1 MLCGWLLMGCKS
13 TSHVA
18 ALQRF
23 QFSAPHMG
31 TMFSITLYA
40 ADQTVAKRAADAAF
54 ARVAELDRMMTDY
67 DPQSELMQLCR
78 RPSGVPVKVSAE
90 LFNVLQRARHIS
102 EISEGTFDVTVG
114 PYVHLWRTARKSRI
128 LPSPEEIVSARRV
141 VGWQKVKLDARSRT
155 VTLAVPGMKLDLG
168 GIGKGYAADAAL
180 KVLRDLGIRH
190 ALVAASGDLAIGDPP
205 PGRAGWTVAVA
216 SIVVT
221 ESAPTKMLLLHNVGV
236 STSGDA
242 EQFVEIGG
250 IRYSHIVDPRTGIG
264 LTERIQT
271 TVIAPNGTTSDA
283 LAKVVC
289 VLGAKRG
296 LAVADALP
304 GVAALVLRI
313 DDGVK
318 QTIPSRRFNQ
328 IKTLP

>member
-1 MLCGWLLMGCKS
+1 
-13 TSHVA
+13 
-18 ALQRF
+18 
-23 QFSAPHMG
+23 MG
-31 TMFSITLYA
+31 TMFGLTLYA
-40 ADQTVAKRAADAAF
+40 PDSTAARRAAEAAF
-54 ARVAELDRMMTDY
+54 ARVAELDRKLTDY

-78 RPSGVPVKVSAE
+78 HPSGVPVKVSAE
-90 LFNVLQRARHIS
+90 LFDVLQRAQRIS
-102 EISEGTFDVTVG
+102 ALSQGTFDVTVG

-128 LPSPEEIVSARRV
+128 LPSPEEIASARRV
-141 VGWQKVKLDARSRT
+141 VGWQKVRLDAHSRT

-205 PGRAGWTVAVA
+205 PGRTGWTVAVA
-216 SIVVT
+216 SIVAT
-221 ESAPTKMLLLHNVGV
+221 EETPAKMLLLHNVGV

-250 IRYSHIVDPRTGIG
+250 VRYSHIVDPRTGIG

-271 TVIAPNGTTSDA
+271 TVIAPDGTASDA

-289 VLGAKRG
+289 VLGTKRG
-296 LAVADALP
+296 LAAVDAIP
-304 GVAALVLRI
+304 GVAALALRLEN
-313 DDGVK
+313 GVK
-318 QTIPSRRFNQ
+318 QTIPSRRFKQ
-328 IKTLP
+328 IKTQP

>member
-1 MLCGWLLMGCKS
+1 
-13 TSHVA
+13 
-18 ALQRF
+18 
-23 QFSAPHMG
+23 MG
-31 TMFSITLYA
+31 TMFGITLYA
-40 ADQTVAKRAADAAF
+40 SNSTIAKRAAEAAF

-78 RPSGVPVKVSAE
+78 RPAGVPVKVSGE
-90 LFNVLQRARHIS
+90 LFDVLQRAQHIS
-102 EISEGTFDVTVG
+102 EISEGAFDVTVG

-128 LPSPEEIVSARRV
+128 LPSPEEIAAARKV
-141 VGWQKVKLDARSRT
+141 IGYQKVQLDLRNRT

-180 KVLRDLGIRH
+180 KVLRGLGIRS

-216 SIVVT
+216 SIVAT
-221 ESAPTKMLLLHNVGV
+221 ESAPAKMLLLQNVGV

-250 IRYSHIVDPRTGIG
+250 VRYSHIVDPRTGIG
-264 LTERIQT
+264 LTDRIQT
-271 TVIAPNGTTSDA
+271 TVIARDGTRSDA

-289 VLGAKRG
+289 VLGATRG
-296 LAVADALP
+296 LETVDALP
-304 GVAALVLRI
+304 DAAALVLRL
-313 DDGVK
+313 DNGVK
-318 QTIPSRRFNQ
+318 QMIPSRRFGEIRTQ
-328 IKTLP
+328 P